1 MADTMLSFSDNNLST
16 NFLSMDDLR
25 KACPAAFKT
34 TPTNPGVSERYV
46 HANTATV
53 IEDLAKLGWYPVQAK
68 QCRPKKGSKGIRS
81 FHMIALQNPDVKIC
95 KPVTDITGETTEIVD
110 SYPRIILTNSHDGFN
125 SFKFMV
131 GLFRLV
137 CSNGLILCSDEMVNM
152 SIRHINYSF
161 EALRT
166 VVSSAIEQIP
176 YIVNTMNTMKNT
188 KLSEAEKKEL
198 ATAVVKIRK
207 DVEDDE
213 RFSIDEATVMD
224 ILMPVRE
231 EDKGDDLWTV
241 FNVCQEKMIKGGF
254 QSTSKNDKVRKQR
267 KITSI
272 KKDVEYNQRLWEIA
286 TRFMPATV
294 AA

>member
-1 MADTMLSFSDNNLST
+1 MADTMLSFNDNSLST
-16 NFLSMDDLR
+16 DFLSMDDLR
-25 KACPAAFKT
+25 RMCPAAFKT
-34 TPTNPGVSERYV
+34 TPTNPNVSERYV

-53 IEDLAKLGWYPVQAK
+53 VEDLAKLGWYPVQAK

-81 FHMIALQNPDVKIC
+81 FHMLAFQNPEVKIS
-95 KPVTDITGETTEIVD
+95 KMVDNADGTSTEIVD

-137 CSNGLILCSDEMVNM
+137 CSNGLVVCSDEMVNM
-152 SIRHINYSF
+152 SIRHINYDF
-161 EALRT
+161 EALRK
-166 VVSSAIEQIP
+166 VVASAIEQVPQITC
-176 YIVNTMNTMKNT
+176 TMNTMKNT
-188 KLSEAEKKEL
+188 TLTEANKKEL
-198 ATAVVKIRK
+198 ATAVVKVRK
-207 DVEDDE
+207 EMDDNQQIE
-213 RFSIDEATVMD
+213 LDEATIMD

-241 FNVCQEKMIKGGF
+241 FNVCQEKLIKGGF
-254 QSTSKNDKVRKQR
+254 QATGKNDKVRKQR

-286 TRFMPATV
+286 TRFMPAT
-294 AA
+294 AAA